1 LPGGDE
7 LVGGAA
13 EGDRIAARERAR
25 LHERRDDHVLDAIL
39 CLLQG
44 HPGRRRHLHRDH
56 TLPLAV
62 EDLLGAAGKLANLR
76 HALQRHELAAGRN
89 HRQRAHVLRALHEPF
104 ISLDDEVDAIAA
116 EVMVGGVAAI
126 DEAVDHVAELPGVER
141 HVGRLLQPRHEL
153 DLGAREIERRLR
165 QVLAARGRL
174 RQLAH
179 DLHAELYFLLFS
191 GRDHDRRG
199 GGGAAAAAGVPGG
212 VVKSRGAR
220 PANHGTKKRWMA
232 RGITPLCIPSRVT
245 ETGGRCCFQP
255 AFSSRLTPTQGFANF
270 S

>member
-1 LPGGDE
+1 MPGGDE

-44 HPGRRRHLHRDH
+44 HPGRRRHLHRDR

-89 HRQRAHVLRALHEPF
+89 HRQRAHVLRAVHEPF

-199 GGGAAAAAGVPGG
+199 GGGGRSGRCARRRREEQGGEAGE
-212 VVKSRGAR
+212 SRHEKTMDGAR
-220 PANHGTKKRWMA
+220 DHSAVYTLACDRNRREMLFSA
-232 RGITPLCIPSRVT
+232 RI
-245 ETGGRCCFQP
+245 FQP
-255 AFSSRLTPTQGFANF
+255 LDAHPGLR
-270 S
+270 